1 MNRARRREI
10 WAEALVDA
18 LQAGRAGDRRDLRLP
33 DPVVRAAI
41 RGLLDDT
48 QTAMGDAASSDE
60 RDKTAMGDAA
70 SSDER
75 DKLYERHRALS
86 EIIRRLDR
94 PAGEPDA

>member
-41 RGLLDDT
+41 RELLDET
-48 QTAMGDAASSDE
+48 Q
-60 RDKTAMGDAA
+60 TAMGDAA

>member
-41 RGLLDDT
+41 RELLDDT
-48 QTAMGDAASSDE
+48 Q
-60 RDKTAMGDAA
+60 TAMGDAA